1 MHRTYQKLYEKF
13 YWDDYEKNVVTD
25 HLGSITA
32 LIDES
37 DYTYIAR
44 YDAWG
49 NREIVMPFWFDLTF
63 DRGYTG
69 HEHLEMLGLI
79 NMNGRMYDPLL
90 GRFLSPDPYV
100 QSPTN
105 PQNYNRYSYC
115 LNNPLK
121 YTDPSGESIIG
132 AVALG
137 ALIGTYIGG
146 VLSNEG
152 EKSPL
157 EWNYKSLDTW
167 CYMACGLYVG
177 AMSGAAGGYIA
188 SSGIPFAN
196 TLSMAS
202 SSLVNSVGTWGYSGM
217 QTDITMS
224 FGVGSYNFTTNTWD
238 YLGKKGNSVL
248 ENIGYGFGALAN
260 ISDIISL
267 FNGGG
272 ENILVNSASTKAR
285 LSDGRKDWWGH
296 ISITREDGES
306 LVSVGPTEIVEKSE
320 YLYETYINSIKDADT
335 CWPTHFDDEG
345 TWSITLNNVS
355 VKAINGYANNI
366 KRWDVLINSCVG
378 HGTRAL
384 WRAGI
389 PTIYAFHPHMLNVQL
404 LVRQIGI
411 YSSPYL
417 YQMPKF

>member
-1 MHRTYQKLYEKF
+1 M
-13 YWDDYEKNVVTD
+13 
-25 HLGSITA
+25 I
-32 LIDES
+32 
-37 DYTYIAR
+37 
-44 YDAWG
+44 
-49 NREIVMPFWFDLTF
+49 
-63 DRGYTG
+63 
-69 HEHLEMLGLI
+69 
-79 NMNGRMYDPLL
+79 
-90 GRFLSPDPYV
+90 

-260 ISDIISL
+260 IPDIISL

-335 CWPTHFDDEG
+335 YWPTHFDDEG

-355 VKAINGYANNI
+355 VKAIKGYANNI

-378 HGTRAL
+378 HGARAL

-404 LVRQIGI
+404 LVRQIGL